1 MQALAVGEGTL
12 LMELFALDPPWS
24 PLGPPSVSPPWSLS
38 WTKIWSAGSAAAR
51 ERALRGNSEWKDLWH
66 GLNWDGPCD
75 ATAALSAEKY
85 KAGLDC
91 CDHKSVELQER
102 NRVCQE
108 IYEKLGKWK
117 CQQKYLYSITQC
129 RWKCGFQNRKNIK
142 KLNLFLK
149 MFTKCWMSECVMQK
163 TWCKIL
169 GSKSDRK
176 TWKVPSHVSGK
187 QLGFPRVSQ
196 KICTDDALIYLID
209 LTSGNTRIIFFKPA
223 PICWQFAGSS
233 QSERF
238 QLIPTQWN
246 LPSHNIARR

>member
-24 PLGPPSVSPPWSLS
+24 PLGPPSVPPLWSLS

-142 KLNLFLK
+142 K
-149 MFTKCWMSECVMQK
+149 TKPFFENVH
-163 TWCKIL
+163 KIL
-169 GSKSDRK
+169 NEWMWDAKNLESGSKIK
-176 TWKVPSHVSGK
+176 VTQKNLWKSH
-187 QLGFPRVSQ
+187 
-196 KICTDDALIYLID
+196 KICRDNK
-209 LTSGNTRIIFFKPA
+209 LT
-223 PICWQFAGSS
+223 
-233 QSERF
+233 
-238 QLIPTQWN
+238 
-246 LPSHNIARR
+246 